1 LFSSPTKADTFEF
14 GRKGASAVMVAGL
27 KPLTISQRPSDSS
40 HRKIGMVAI
49 SDQTESNWW
58 RPNSIVVVEARIR
71 GLR

>member
-1 LFSSPTKADTFEF
+1 
-14 GRKGASAVMVAGL
+14 MVAGL